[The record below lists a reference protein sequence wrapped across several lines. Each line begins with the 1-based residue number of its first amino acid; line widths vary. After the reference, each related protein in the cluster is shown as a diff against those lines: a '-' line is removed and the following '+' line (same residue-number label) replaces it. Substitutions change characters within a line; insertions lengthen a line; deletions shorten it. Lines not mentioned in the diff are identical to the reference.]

1 MREAL
6 FRGIEMIKAKKNIL
20 TIIILFLSFYVI
32 SVFIICCEAN
42 VMETYRLQEYNKRA
56 SYENKVS
63 GDFHLTDMYD
73 TEDSTIYD
81 FFDQIGS
88 LNVLMET
95 YELLLDFDKYYLE
108 ISTQPFEYL
117 GFLSIDKSFTDG
129 DDSEQVNQT
138 TDGSS
143 RFTSLKAIQMDAS
156 AARLFGLYDEIT
168 VLDQYGNGKDAIGVL
183 LGSEYSGIFKIG
195 DEFKIRYLGCKT
207 IRCLVAG
214 FLKKGT
220 TIQIDGTK
228 LSLDN
233 CIISKAISY
242 QEEDSDDYRKTLLS
256 VKCEGYLHYGN
267 LSQRKEC
274 VDYIRKIKEATGYKY
289 EIPRIKKEVTTILGL
304 NGFAS
309 GIILIIAVL
318 CLYYI
323 YKSIFDNMN
332 RALSDN
338 RLLVIIAT
346 ILGLTCLALVAYI
359 TSRQIFY
366 PLTDMLDR
374 SLLAFISIHI
384 VILFFYKVFFSVS
397 GSVSKRGVKE

>member
-1 MREAL
+1 MKEL
-6 FRGIEMIKAKKNIL
+6 IKDI
-20 TIIILFLSFYVI
+20 VI
-32 SVFIICCEAN
+32 A
-42 VMETYRLQEYNKRA
+42 
-56 SYENKVS
+56 
-63 GDFHLTDMYD
+63 H
-73 TEDSTIYD
+73 
-81 FFDQIGS
+81 
-88 LNVLMET
+88 
-95 YELLLDFDKYYLE
+95 
-108 ISTQPFEYL
+108 
-117 GFLSIDKSFTDG
+117 
-129 DDSEQVNQT
+129 
-138 TDGSS
+138 
-143 RFTSLKAIQMDAS
+143 
-156 AARLFGLYDEIT
+156 
-168 VLDQYGNGKDAIGVL
+168 
-183 LGSEYSGIFKIG
+183 
-195 DEFKIRYLGCKT
+195 
-207 IRCLVAG
+207 
-214 FLKKGT
+214 
-220 TIQIDGTK
+220 GTK

-242 QEEDSDDYRKTLLS
+242 QEEDSDDCRKTLLS

-323 YKSIFDNMN
+323 YKSIFDKMN
-332 RALSDN
+332 RASSDN
-338 RLLVIIAT
+338 RLLVNIAT

-374 SLLAFISIHI
+374 SLLTFISIHI